1 MSPSAWIW
9 AKLWIASST
18 LSFLAS
24 HCTFFSGHIDATE
37 ESEQEIF
44 STKSLETG
52 SKFEETYSG
61 TLGYEGE
68 AYHQKHGRDILHA
81 PSGAKAFRTFGNCS
95 HNR

>member
-24 HCTFFSGHIDATE
+24 HCTFVSGQIDATE
-37 ESEQEIF
+37 ESEQGLL
-44 STKSLETG
+44 SGNSLETG

-61 TLGYEGE
+61 TLRYEGE
-68 AYHQKHGRDILHA
+68 A
-81 PSGAKAFRTFGNCS
+81 
-95 HNR
+95 